1 MIDGVVLFSG
11 GLDSLLTARL
21 LMEQGLNV
29 RCLHYVSPFFGS
41 PNAQK
46 RWQRLYGVDVEIA
59 DAGPE
64 IVSQINRWPDHGFG
78 KVMNPCVDCKIILLR
93 LARLRME
100 ELGGKFV
107 ATGEVLGQRPMS
119 QRRDIMNR
127 IMHEAGVDDLLL
139 RPLCAQHL
147 APTPCELSGQVDR
160 SRLLAI
166 HGRGRLEQLA
176 LAEKY
181 GFTEIPSPGGGCR
194 LTERENARHYWPL
207 RMHRTDASVDD
218 YMLTGFG
225 RQLWHVE
232 DTSAWWMVCARNN
245 KDNERLRNAQKTG
258 DLLIGLC
265 DLPGPLALL
274 RDGASWQA
282 DIIRKAA
289 CQFLSYAPK
298 AAKLDAARVW
308 LKAADGTQEI
318 LDCKPDLSRTLFSRP
333 TWEEIKAEKHALAS
347 QKEAERIEQRQREKE
362 ERYRQRCLLRDQE
375 KAREQ
380 AQAREQS
387 SQQSEQF
394 AEQSAD
400 KCQHDKTGQE

>member
-41 PNAQK
+41 PNAQAH
-46 RWQRLYGVDVEIA
+46 WQRLYGVDVEIA
-59 DAGPE
+59 DAGPQ
-64 IVSQINRWPDHGFG
+64 IVSQINSWPDHGFG

-166 HGRGRLEQLA
+166 HGRGRLDQLA

-181 GFTEIPSPGGGCR
+181 GFSEIPSPGGGCR

-207 RMHRTDASVDD
+207 RMHRKDASVED

-225 RQLWHVE
+225 RQLWHAE
-232 DTSAWWMVCARNN
+232 DAAAYWMVAARNN
-245 KDNERLRNAQKTG
+245 KDNGRLREAQKDH

-274 RDGASWQA
+274 RDGADWPK
-282 DIIRKAA
+282 DILQRA
-289 CQFLSYAPK
+289 CSQFLSYAPK
-298 AAKLDAARVW
+298 AAGLDSARVW
-308 LKAADGTQEI
+308 LKACDASQEI
-318 LDCKPDLSRTLFSRP
+318 LDCKPDLTRTFFTRP
-333 TWEEIKAEKHALAS
+333 TWEEIKAEKHAIAS
-347 QKEAERIEQRQREKE
+347 KKEAERIEQRQKEKE
-362 ERYRQRCLLRDQE
+362 ERYQRRCQ
-375 KAREQ
+375 
-380 AQAREQS
+380 
-387 SQQSEQF
+387 QQSLSSTEQ
-394 AEQSAD
+394 Q
-400 KCQHDKTGQE
+400 G